1 MYVRDLL
8 DKTRYKLAYYYHL
21 QNYQKIAKNIIR
33 NATPSIKKLNKSQIE
48 EIKDYY
54 KKFGFTIKQV
64 RYHRILT
71 SINDE
76 FSVKYIPE
84 DIFHLNILP
93 ALNCSR
99 QAIGWGNKAMFD
111 YFFPDEPFPE
121 TVIRNM
127 NGLFYDA
134 KYEII
139 TRDKALCIA
148 KDLEG
153 FVIKPSLDTGS
164 GIGVKYIDNTSNINE
179 LFDNYRCDYLIQL
192 PINQHRFYKSLNPSS
207 VNSLKIMSLLWEGET
222 IILSVMI
229 RIGARDSFTDNLSSK
244 GAYVLSVNREGCIQ
258 GKKFSDMGSIYDIPQ
273 SLSGFY
279 NKPIP
284 GYFAVVDIINRL
296 HIKMPYF
303 KLISWDFAIDERENP
318 VIIEYNLS
326 SPNARNHQIF
336 NGPLFGDLTDEVL
349 EYVYK
354 KQTMQ

>member
-21 QNYQKIAKNIIR
+21 HNYQKIAKIIIR

-48 EIKDYY
+48 EIKNYY
-54 KKFGFTIKQV
+54 KKIGFTIKQV

-111 YFFPDEPFPE
+111 YFFPDESFPE

-148 KDLEG
+148 KGLEG

-164 GIGVKYIDNTSNINE
+164 GKGVKYIDNTLNINE

-192 PINQHRFYKSLNPSS
+192 PINQHHFYKSLNPSS
-207 VNSLKIMSLLWEGET
+207 VNSLKIMSLLWEEEVRV
-222 IILSVMI
+222 LSTVI
-229 RIGARDSFTDNLSSK
+229 RVGAKGSFTDNVSS
-244 GAYVLSVNREGCIQ
+244 GNAYMISVNQHGYIQ
-258 GKKFSDMGSIYDIPQ
+258 GKKFDFIGNVFEESIE
-273 SLSGFY
+273 SFY
-279 NKPIP
+279 NTAVP
-284 GYFAVVDIINRL
+284 GYLSAIDV
-296 HIKMPYF
+296 IKRIHKKLPYF
-303 KLISWDFAIDERENP
+303 RLISWDFAIGTNENP
-318 VIIEYNLS
+318 ILIEYNLR
-326 SPNARNHQIF
+326 SPDAKMHQVF
-336 NGPLFGDLTDEVL
+336 KGPLFGDLTDEVL